1 MYKNHEINMNKAI
14 LIFNAG
20 SSSIK
25 FALYSP
31 EDCDL
36 LAKGS
41 IDEIVSGAPSFQIK
55 VDNEAWFNEIGCV
68 PQTGSHQA
76 LSYWL
81 MSYLHNVE
89 SLELLAAGHRVVHG
103 GMVFSE
109 PALVTPEVI
118 RQLEEYTPLAP
129 NHQPHSLAA
138 IAAISS
144 EWPELKQVVCFDTA
158 FHRDQPL
165 VAHQFAIPRALTDE
179 GVIRYGFHGLSYQYI
194 ANVLPTV
201 AGPRANGKVIVAHL
215 GNGASLCAMR
225 ERKSVASTMGFSA
238 LDGLMMGRRCGSID
252 AGVVFYLQRHHNK
265 SLEEVE
271 DILYRQ
277 SGLLGVSGISS
288 DVRELQANKSVE
300 ARQALDLFAYRAA
313 CEIGSLASSL
323 SGLEVLVF
331 TAGIGEHSAMVR
343 RKICERCAWLGVD
356 IDVSANEANQLKISS
371 SRSGVDVYVIP
382 TNEEIE
388 IAESTRDHISGI

>member
-1 MYKNHEINMNKAI
+1 MSKAI

-41 IDEIVSGAPSFQIK
+41 IDEIVSGAPEFQ
-55 VDNEAWFNEIGCV
+55 VSTDLEFWFQGIGEI
-68 PQTGSHQA
+68 PQTGSHQE
-76 LSYWL
+76 LSAWL
-81 MSYLHNVE
+81 MSYLHELRN
-89 SLELLAAGHRVVHG
+89 LELLAAGHRVVHG
-103 GMVFSE
+103 GMRFSE
-109 PALVTPEVI
+109 PAVVTPEVI
-118 RQLEEYTPLAP
+118 RQLAEYIPLAP

-138 IAAISS
+138 IEAIHH
-144 EWPELKQVVCFDTA
+144 EWPQLKQVVCFDTA

-165 VAHQFAIPRALTDE
+165 VAHQFAIPRELTEE
-179 GVIRYGFHGLSYQYI
+179 GVVRYGFHGLSYQYI
-194 ANVLPTV
+194 ANALPAI
-201 AGPRANGKVIVAHL
+201 AGTRANGKVIVAHL

-225 ERKSVASTMGFSA
+225 ERKSIASTMGFSA

-252 AGVVFYLQRHHNK
+252 AGVVFYLLRHHQK
-265 SLEEVE
+265 SLDEVE
-271 DILYRQ
+271 EILYRQ

-288 DVRELQANKSVE
+288 DVRELQTSKAEE
-300 ARQALDLFAYRAA
+300 AQQALDLFTYRAA
-313 CEIGSLASSL
+313 SEIGALASSL

-343 RKICERCAWLGVD
+343 HKICERCAWLGVD
-356 IDVSANEANQLKISS
+356 INFSANEENQLKISS
-371 SRSGVDVYVIP
+371 ASSKVDVYIIP

-388 IAESTRDHISGI
+388 IAESTRECLSGSF

>member
-1 MYKNHEINMNKAI
+1 MSNAI

-36 LAKGS
+36 LAKGA
-41 IDEIVSGAPSFQIK
+41 IEEIVSGQPHFHVSMDCEGWLDQIS
-55 VDNEAWFNEIGCV
+55 DI
-68 PQTGSHQA
+68 PQTSSHQI
-76 LSYWL
+76 LSTWL
-81 MSYLHNVE
+81 LGYLHSINT
-89 SLELLAAGHRVVHG
+89 LTLQAAGHRVVHG
-103 GMVFSE
+103 GKQFSR
-109 PALVTPEVI
+109 PVKVTPEVI
-118 RQLEEYTPLAP
+118 RQLTEYVPLAP

-138 IAAISS
+138 IEAIHH
-144 EWPELKQVVCFDTA
+144 EWPSLLQVACFDTA

-165 VAHQFAIPRALTDE
+165 VAHQFAIPRALTEE
-179 GVIRYGFHGLSYQYI
+179 GVVRYGFHGLSYQYI
-194 ANVLPTV
+194 ANVLPAV

-238 LDGLMMGRRCGSID
+238 LDGLMMGRRCGSVD
-252 AGVVFYLQRHHNK
+252 AGVVFYLMRHHQK

-288 DVRELQANKSVE
+288 DVRELQNSKAVE
-300 ARQALDLFAYRAA
+300 ARQALDLFTYRAA
-313 CEIGSLASSL
+313 NEIAALASSL

-331 TAGIGEHSAMVR
+331 TAGIGEHSSMIR
-343 RKICERCAWLGVD
+343 RRICERCAWLGVD
-356 IDVSANEANQLKISS
+356 IDLNANEDNQLKISS
-371 SRSGVDVYVIP
+371 PRSGVDVYVIP

-388 IAESTRDHISGI
+388 MAESTRDYLPDSI